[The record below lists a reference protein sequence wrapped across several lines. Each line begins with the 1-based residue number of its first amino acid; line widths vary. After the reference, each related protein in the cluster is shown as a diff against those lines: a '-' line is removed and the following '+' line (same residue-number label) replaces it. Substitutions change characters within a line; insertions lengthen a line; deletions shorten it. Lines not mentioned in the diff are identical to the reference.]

1 MLKIYDKI
9 DMRVMPAGTLKHPW
23 QDSNRCII
31 LLNGKELLSYIR
43 DAEITIFKQYGLED
57 SSTGN
62 YHYLSPSELYGY
74 LSDSVNSIEDKD
86 IPIMCCTCDEIGCA
100 SVRINIIKKQNSV
113 IWKNF
118 RSVRDEWDLGYT
130 FEFDEQEYSDF
141 LRRIR
146 STSNNR

>member
-43 DAEITIFKQYGLED
+43 DAEITIFKQYGLEE
-57 SSTGN
+57 
-62 YHYLSPSELYGY
+62 SPSELYGY

-118 RSVRDEWDLGYT
+118 RSVRDEWDWGET